1 MLRNKCG
8 VLLAM
13 LLALSTAAH
22 AGNPRWMNINGR
34 FPIWPGGQVVYYT
47 DAGDLSANV
56 NQAAANAL
64 VAAAAA
70 PWSAVVTA
78 GVTITQGGVL
88 NEDVNG
94 TNVYLGNN
102 GIVWPADVQNTNTGR
117 VAIIYD
123 EDGAVTD
130 LLLGAG
136 ASAPANCRQNAV
148 TESVDGFDANGNI
161 SHALIILNGRCTGP
175 APEQQLQMQYQL
187 ERVFGRVLGLGWSQ
201 LNDNVFTGTP
211 APQYTQMLGWPVMH
225 PIDILCGPY
234 TYQCLPNPFQ
244 LRMDDRSGL
253 AQLYPVPRNA
263 PTGKQFTL
271 AQATQMIGSV
281 SFPSGQGMQG
291 VNVVAHRMFPGTS
304 MVDPQELV
312 SSVTGSQFTQENG
325 DPVSGYTDAGG
336 NALRSSG
343 TVQMPNEG
351 AYIMTAIEMDVSVP
365 WLNIVLTPEP
375 VNPLYVG
382 EYSIGPEQRNTV
394 MPSGTLAT
402 KILYVSGKGGPSWMN
417 FVQEDAAN
425 DLHSGADGT
434 ETSPASIAGSGWES
448 GRLTGYGHTAW
459 YGLHVQSGRTLTVE
473 TTTLDESGASTV
485 HKAMPLVGVWNA
497 TDAIGSLPD
506 ISTQQPFNSVV
517 AGMTSLPVQV
527 TNAQELRLAI
537 ADARGDG
544 RPDYAY
550 QMRVLYADS
559 ILPTQLS
566 ANGGTVTISGMGF
579 RAGLQVMVNGM
590 AAKVLQ
596 SSPTQIV
603 ATAPAL
609 SAFGG
614 SPASLT
620 ADVTVS
626 DPTTG
631 GSTTMTGALLYGSL
645 PVIPGPVTTPQLLVM
660 SGGTQ
665 SVLPGADFAPVVL
678 EVTDGAGNGVANV
691 LVQIYQTVTGWQAP
705 CLPSGQCPQPPV
717 YATANIALV
726 SGANGQVSF
735 QPAEVAGAELTQ
747 IVATAQ
753 TNGLVQMT
761 LQKQP

>member
-1 MLRNKCG
+1 MLRNKKG
-8 VLLAM
+8 TLLAA
-13 LLALSTAAH
+13 LLLLSAAAH
-22 AGNPRWMNINGR
+22 AANPRWMNIYGR
-34 FPIWPGGQVVYYT
+34 YPIWPGGQVVYYT
-47 DAGDLSANV
+47 DAGDLSASV
-56 NQAAANAL
+56 NQAAANTL

-70 PWSAVVTA
+70 PWSAVIAA

-88 NEDVNG
+88 HEDVNG

-117 VAIIYD
+117 VAVIYD
-123 EDGAVTD
+123 ADGAVTD

-148 TESVDGFDANGNI
+148 TESVDGFDSSGNI

-187 ERVFGRVLGLGWSQ
+187 ERVFGRVLGVGWSQ

-211 APQYTQMLGWPVMH
+211 APQYTQMLGWPIMH

-244 LRMDDRSGL
+244 LRMDDRSAL
-253 AQLYPVPRNA
+253 RQIYWLPQNAAQWAQLP
-263 PTGKQFTL
+263 L
-271 AQATQMIGSV
+271 ASATQTIGTV

-291 VNVVAHRMFPGTS
+291 VNVVAQRMFPGVAT
-304 MVDPQELV
+304 VDPQELV
-312 SSVTGSQFTQENG
+312 SSVTGGQFTQNNG

-336 NALRSSG
+336 NALRSAG
-343 TVQMPNEG
+343 MVQMPNEG
-351 AYIMTAIEMDVSVP
+351 AYNIASIEMDASVP

-382 EYSIGPEQRNTV
+382 EYSIGPAKTNTV
-394 MPSGTLAT
+394 TPSGTLAT
-402 KILYVSGKGGPSWMN
+402 KIVYVSGKGSPGWMN
-417 FVQEDAAN
+417 FVVGDAAN

-434 ETSPASIAGSGWES
+434 ETAPASIASGGWES

-459 YGLHVQSGRTLTVE
+459 YGLHVQGGRTLTVE
-473 TTTLDESGASTV
+473 TTALDESGNMSMN
-485 HKAMPLVGVWNA
+485 KALPLVGVWNA

-506 ISTQQPFNSVV
+506 VSVPQAFNSMA
-517 AGMTSLPVQV
+517 AGTTSLPVQV
-527 TNAQELRLAI
+527 ANAEQMRIAV

-559 ILPTQLS
+559 IAPAQLS
-566 ANGGTVTISGMGF
+566 AKGGTVTISGMGF
-579 RAGLQVMVNGM
+579 RAGLQVTVNGV

-596 SSPTQIV
+596 SSATQIV

-609 SAFGG
+609 SAFAG
-614 SPASLT
+614 SPTSLT
-620 ADVTVS
+620 ADVMVS

-645 PVIPGPVTTPQLLVM
+645 PVTPGPVTTPQLMVV
-660 SGGTQ
+660 SGGAQ
-665 SVLPGADFAPVVL
+665 SVLPGADFAPVML
-678 EVTDGAGNGVANV
+678 EVTDGAGNGVANA
-691 LVQIYQTVTGWQAP
+691 LVQIYQTVTGWQAA

-726 SGANGQVSF
+726 SDASGQVSF

-747 IVATAQ
+747 IVATAL